1 MDWNTGLVVGIVGMA
16 LLFSLVG
23 LLPLPYRSC
32 GECGGDCA
40 SCPLEDSATAH
51 PDGRR

>member
-1 MDWNTGLVVGIVGMA
+1 MDLDMGLLVGIVGMA

-23 LLPLPYRSC
+23 LIPLAYRPC

-40 SCPLEDSATAH
+40 SCILKEEGP
-51 PDGRR
+51 